1 MNHFQEYVQSK
12 VCSEQSIGG
21 HIRQVKFVKDSIWSD
36 LVFHT
41 FYLVHL
47 LLNTLSHMTF
57 LIEEILENQ
66 TYKMRFK
73 WWFQFTS
80 STGYLDEFDLYLG
93 WKKDVEVNL
102 GESVVM
108 QLSEKLKG
116 TYCTLF
122 SGNFFL
128 TA

>member
-1 MNHFQEYVQSK
+1 
-12 VCSEQSIGG
+12 
-21 HIRQVKFVKDSIWSD
+21 
-36 LVFHT
+36 
-41 FYLVHL
+41 
-47 LLNTLSHMTF
+47 MTF

-122 SGNFFL
+122 SGNFF
-128 TA
+128 